1 MITSRV
7 KSMVE
12 ERQWSMNEGNVRIL
26 RDIDE
31 LKVSCM
37 SFLLNTLLNKKPIN
51 RQTATET
58 YLLKILIS

>member
-1 MITSRV
+1 
-7 KSMVE
+7 MVE

-51 RQTATET
+51 RLTATET
-58 YLLKILIS
+58 YLLKILIK